1 MPAPSTLSGYFYFE
15 NAAAKITREQAG
27 YIRLQMQP
35 GQQTTADIRT
45 MFEQSLLATRISGFN
60 KLLFDHR
67 LAAPFVE
74 EAKEWFEHL
83 FLPLMA
89 TDLAARRIA
98 VTLAY
103 DVFARLSM
111 VPLSAGVYRY
121 GNLVRSFESEGEAL
135 AWLLNDM
142 PLHPHR

>member
-1 MPAPSTLSGYFYFE
+1 MSAPSTLSGYFYFE

-35 GQQTTADIRT
+35 GQQTTTDIRT
-45 MFEQSLLATRISGFN
+45 MFEQSLLATRISGFD

-74 EAKEWFEHL
+74 EAKEWFEHI

-98 VTLAY
+98 VTVAY
-103 DVFARLSM
+103 DVFCTSIDGAIVGGRLSTWE
-111 VPLSAGVYRY
+111 P
-121 GNLVRSFESEGEAL
+121 RSLIRKRGGGLDL
-135 AWLLNDM
+135 A
-142 PLHPHR
+142 PE

>member
-1 MPAPSTLSGYFYFE
+1 MSAPSTLSGYFYFE

-35 GQQTTADIRT
+35 GQQTTTDIRT

-74 EAKEWFEHL
+74 EAKEWFEHIYRL
-83 FLPLMA
+83 GCASDSCYSGLRCFCTA
-89 TDLAARRIA
+89 IDGAI
-98 VTLAY
+98 VGG
-103 DVFARLSM
+103 RLST
-111 VPLSAGVYRY
+111 
-121 GNLVRSFESEGEAL
+121 
-135 AWLLNDM
+135 W
-142 PLHPHR
+142 